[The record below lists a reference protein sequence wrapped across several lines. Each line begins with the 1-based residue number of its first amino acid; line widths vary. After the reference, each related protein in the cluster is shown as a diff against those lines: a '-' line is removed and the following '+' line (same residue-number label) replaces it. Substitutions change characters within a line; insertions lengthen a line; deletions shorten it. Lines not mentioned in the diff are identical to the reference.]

1 MAGYIG
7 TQAVSVN
14 TTSATIS
21 DDLAVG
27 DDATIAGTLGVTG
40 VVTANAGVV
49 VDEMTLDA
57 DTLTATDTFTI
68 DAVDDI
74 TLNCDN
80 AGRIL
85 FGDAS
90 VIYGIASN
98 SSSDFVLEV
107 GTNDKAMLFKG
118 QDNGGAITALK
129 LDMADAG
136 TATFNHDIKL
146 GDDQFIF
153 LGAGQDMTL
162 RGDGTNGIITSPN
175 GNLTI
180 DCAGSITLDADAGD
194 VVFKDGGVSIGA
206 VINNNSDF
214 VFRSLVS
221 NKDVLIR
228 GNNAGTPITALQL
241 DMSDGGT
248 AIFNNQ
254 IKVPNSSVA
263 IGGTADNGFELMV
276 TGGAK
281 ITNAGNDSHGQL
293 RLTGTSSGDSELV
306 MSTASNER
314 HIYVDESDSNTLR
327 FSGGNGKNHSS
338 DMKISNVGN
347 LAVGGALSKG
357 SGSFKI
363 RHPLEAKKNTHYL
376 VHSFIEGPQADNI
389 YRGKV
394 DLVSGSATQ
403 NIDTVAGMSDGTFAA
418 LNREVQC
425 FTTNE
430 SGWTAIKGS
439 VSGNV
444 LTITAQEDSCTDT
457 ISWMVIGERKDPHMM
472 SAHTDWTDSDGKI
485 IIEPELTDGQ
495 KSENTEYDP
504 DCGC

>member
-107 GTNDKAMLFKG
+107 GTNDKDMLFKG
-118 QDNGGAITALK
+118 QDGGSAVTALTLDMSAAGAATFNGVLTANAGVVVDNFTLDGTTLALSSGDLTLDAAGDIILDAAGRDIKFLQAGTQYLSIFNDTSNNAIFNSIISDKDIIFSGNDGGSTITAL
-129 LDMADAG
+129 
-136 TATFNHDIKL
+136 
-146 GDDQFIF
+146 
-153 LGAGQDMTL
+153 TL
-162 RGDGTNGIITSPN
+162 N
-175 GNLTI
+175 
-180 DCAGSITLDADAGD
+180 
-194 VVFKDGGVSIGA
+194 
-206 VINNNSDF
+206 
-214 VFRSLVS
+214 
-221 NKDVLIR
+221 
-228 GNNAGTPITALQL
+228 
-241 DMSDGGT
+241 MSDGGT

-254 IKVPNSSVA
+254 IKVANGSIA
-263 IGGTADNGFELMV
+263 IGGTADNGFDLHM
-276 TGGAK
+276 TGIAK
-281 ITNAGNDSHGQL
+281 LINGGNDDHGQL
-293 RLTGTSSGDSELV
+293 KLTGTGTNKDAQISMTTDS
-306 MSTASNER
+306 NGR